1 MYKKHNKKS
10 FDEIKILQTN
20 FIMVYII
27 YKISGLLKII
37 RISKTVF
44 KEYNKRLFFEKI
56 NNFSHNI

>member
-37 RISKTVF
+37 RTSKTVF